1 MTSTQLQPG
10 TVIHGTHNDY
20 RIERV
25 LGQGS
30 FGITYVANVRLKG
43 RLGAIEST
51 ATVAI
56 KEFFLRDVSS
66 RNGLRVFSV
75 SDSTLC
81 SDYRRDFLREAQNL
95 SRLDNDHIVKVLE
108 TIEENDTV
116 YYVMEYLSGGNLDQ
130 HILSHG
136 KLSCREALDIAIQ
149 IGEALKCMHAQ
160 HMLHL
165 DLKPLN
171 VMRGEDGHIVLIDFG
186 LSKCFGADGQPESS
200 TRIGQGTTGYAPIE
214 QHSFNK
220 ADGFMP
226 TLDIYAL
233 GATLFKMLTGS
244 VPPEASVVLNEGLP
258 VDELSSAG
266 VPPAIIALV
275 ERAMQPLRRMRHQTV
290 GEFVDEA
297 QRLLASAPLS
307 VGGPAASK
315 PFADPVSSCRPYG
328 EQLFSGQPFGGSPS
342 ADVSTPVGEAT
353 RRSDGWSDIPKS
365 FFAVRE
371 TIFPNDETTDRE
383 GAVKEDRPAKIE
395 VRWER
400 NLDEAT
406 KQKLRSFLS
415 GMKRRRVWNN
425 HPYDD
430 DGDKVEVFTL
440 GDNSLAKAM
449 SIINNRAT
457 DGYFPRLNL
466 QTALRAVLLLEQM
479 TGLSFR
485 LASENEVVFDRYDPE
500 RKDHYLCFDG
510 FKDGFY
516 LIHKDD
522 LYAPRMEGME
532 YITKI
537 NAYTHLFFDSY
548 GMQIV
553 CDGASPMCD
562 GASFNLRAT
571 QMMHEEMQPIGNSFY
586 RVRSG
591 NQWNISSYFS
601 PVMPL
606 LPQWHDNISDF
617 SVHTLPGPAFGLSY
631 VGVKATD
638 LSGYTYYY
646 KWIGSNFEL
655 IAKYD
660 KKERE
665 EREQF
670 T

>member
-51 ATVAI
+51 AMVAI

-95 SRLDNDHIVKVLE
+95 SRLDNQHIVKVLE

-233 GATLFKMLTGS
+233 GATLFKMLTGC

-307 VGGPAASK
+307 VGGPAA
-315 PFADPVSSCRPYG
+315 
-328 EQLFSGQPFGGSPS
+328 PS
-342 ADVSTPVGEAT
+342 ADVPTPVGEAT

-400 NLDEAT
+400 NLDEDT
-406 KQKLRSFLS
+406 KQKLRTLLS
-415 GMKRRRVWNN
+415 GMRRVRVWNN
-425 HPYDD
+425 NPYDED
-430 DGDKVEVFTL
+430 NGDKVEVFTL
-440 GDNSLAKAM
+440 GDDSLAKVM
-449 SIINNRAT
+449 DIINNRAT

-466 QTALRAVLLLEQM
+466 QTALRAVLLLEEM
-479 TGLSFR
+479 TGHSFR
-485 LASENEVVFDRYDPE
+485 LASESEIVFERYNPECKDR
-500 RKDHYLCFDG
+500 YLCFDG

-516 LIHKDD
+516 LINKDN
-522 LYAPRMEGME
+522 LSAPMMQNHE
-532 YITKI
+532 YITKLD
-537 NAYTHLFFDSY
+537 ARTDLFSDSY

-553 CDGASPMCD
+553 CDGASPMCN

-571 QMMHEEMQPIGNSFY
+571 QMVHEEMQPIGNSFY

-606 LPQWHDNISDF
+606 LPQWHDNISNF
-617 SVHTLPGPAFGLSY
+617 SVRTVPGPAFGLPY
-631 VGVKATD
+631 VGVVATD

-646 KWIGSNFEL
+646 KWTGSNFEL

-665 EREQF
+665 EREQL

>member
-51 ATVAI
+51 AMVAI

-214 QHSFNK
+214 QHSFKK

-233 GATLFKMLTGS
+233 GATLFKMLTGC

-266 VPPAIIALV
+266 VPPAVIALV

-290 GEFVDEA
+290 DEFVDEA
-297 QRLLASAPLS
+297 QRLLASAPSS
-307 VGGPAASK
+307 VDGPAA
-315 PFADPVSSCRPYG
+315 
-328 EQLFSGQPFGGSPS
+328 LS
-342 ADVSTPVGEAT
+342 ADVPTPVGEAT

-400 NLDEAT
+400 NLGEDT

-449 SIINNRAT
+449 DIINNRAT

-485 LASENEVVFDRYDPE
+485 LASENEVVIDHYYSE
-500 RKDHYLCFDG
+500 RKDLYLCFDG

-516 LIHKDD
+516 LIHEDD
-522 LYAPRMEGME
+522 VFGPRMEGME

-537 NAYTHLFFDSY
+537 YARTHLFSDDY

-553 CDGASPMCD
+553 CDGASPMVN
-562 GASFNLRAT
+562 GAMFNLRAT
-571 QMMHEEMQPIGNSFY
+571 QMTYEEMQPIGNSFY

-606 LPQWHDNISDF
+606 LPQWHDNISDLY
-617 SVHTLPGPAFGLSY
+617 VHTVPGPAFGLPY

-646 KWIGSNFEL
+646 KWTGSNFEL

-665 EREQF
+665 EREQY

>member
-214 QHSFNK
+214 QHSFKK

-266 VPPAIIALV
+266 VPPAVIALV

-290 GEFVDEA
+290 DEFVDEA
-297 QRLLASAPLS
+297 QRLMASAPSS
-307 VGGPAASK
+307 VGGPAA
-315 PFADPVSSCRPYG
+315 
-328 EQLFSGQPFGGSPS
+328 PS
-342 ADVSTPVGEAT
+342 ADAPTPVGEAT

-365 FFAVRE
+365 VFAVRE
-371 TIFPNDETTDRE
+371 TIIPNDETTDRE
-383 GAVKEDRPAKIE
+383 GAVKENRPAKIE

-400 NLDEAT
+400 NLDENT

-415 GMKRRRVWNN
+415 GMRRRRVWNN

-430 DGDKVEVFTL
+430 DGDKVKVFTL

-485 LASENEVVFDRYDPE
+485 LASENEVVIDHYYSE
-500 RKDHYLCFDG
+500 RKDLYLCFDG

-516 LIHKDD
+516 LIHEDD
-522 LYAPRMEGME
+522 VFGPRMEGME

-537 NAYTHLFFDSY
+537 YARTHLFSDDY

-553 CDGASPMCD
+553 CDGASPMVN
-562 GASFNLRAT
+562 GAMFNLRAT
-571 QMMHEEMQPIGNSFY
+571 QMTYEEMQPIGNSFY

>member
-51 ATVAI
+51 AMVAI

-214 QHSFNK
+214 QHSFKK

-233 GATLFKMLTGS
+233 GATLFKMLTGC

-266 VPPAIIALV
+266 VPPAVIALV

-297 QRLLASAPLS
+297 QHLLASAPLS
-307 VGGPAASK
+307 VGGPA
-315 PFADPVSSCRPYG
+315 
-328 EQLFSGQPFGGSPS
+328 SPS
-342 ADVSTPVGEAT
+342 ADVPTPVGEAI
-353 RRSDGWSDIPKS
+353 RRSDGWSDSPKS
-365 FFAVRE
+365 AFAVRE
-371 TIFPNDETTDRE
+371 TIFPIDEATYRE
-383 GAVKEDRPAKIE
+383 GAYRGTPEMIE
-395 VRWER
+395 VFWKRMLGE
-400 NLDEAT
+400 DT
-406 KQKLRSFLS
+406 KQKLRSLLS
-415 GMKRRRVWNN
+415 GMRRVRVWNN
-425 HPYDD
+425 NPYDED
-430 DGDKVEVFTL
+430 NGDKVEVFTL
-440 GDNSLAKAM
+440 GDDSLAKVM
-449 SIINNRAT
+449 DIINNRAT
-457 DGYFPRLNL
+457 DGYFSCLNL
-466 QTALRAVLLLEQM
+466 QTALCAVLLLEEM
-479 TGLSFR
+479 TGHSFR
-485 LASENEVVFDRYDPE
+485 LASESEIVFERYNPE
-500 RKDHYLCFDG
+500 RKDRYLCFDG

-516 LIHKDD
+516 LINKDN
-522 LYAPRMEGME
+522 LSAPMMQNHE
-532 YITKI
+532 YITKLD
-537 NAYTHLFFDSY
+537 ARTDLFSDSY

-553 CDGASPMCD
+553 CDGASPMCN

-571 QMMHEEMQPIGNSFY
+571 QMVHEEMQPIGNSFY

-606 LPQWHDNISDF
+606 LPQWHDNISNF
-617 SVHTLPGPAFGLSY
+617 SVRTVPGPAFGLPY
-631 VGVKATD
+631 VGVVATD

-646 KWIGSNFEL
+646 KWTGSNFEL

-665 EREQF
+665 EREQL

>member
-43 RLGAIEST
+43 RLGAIES
-51 ATVAI
+51 AAMVAI
-56 KEFFLRDVSS
+56 KEFFLRDVSC

-214 QHSFNK
+214 QHSFKK

-233 GATLFKMLTGS
+233 GATLFKMLTGC

-266 VPPAIIALV
+266 VPPAVIALV

-290 GEFVDEA
+290 SEFIDEA
-297 QRLLASAPLS
+297 QRLMASAPSS
-307 VGGPAASK
+307 VGGPAA
-315 PFADPVSSCRPYG
+315 
-328 EQLFSGQPFGGSPS
+328 PS
-342 ADVSTPVGEAT
+342 ADVPTPVGEAT

-365 FFAVRE
+365 VFAVRE
-371 TIFPNDETTDRE
+371 TIIPNDETTDRE

-400 NLDEAT
+400 NLGEDT

-415 GMKRRRVWNN
+415 GMRRRRVWKN

-440 GDNSLAKAM
+440 GDNSLAQAM
-449 SIINNRAT
+449 NIINNRAT
-457 DGYFPRLNL
+457 DGYFPRLGL
-466 QTALRAVLLLEQM
+466 HTALRAVLLLEQM

>member
-30 FGITYVANVRLKG
+30 FGITYVANVRLNG
-43 RLGAIEST
+43 RLGAIES
-51 ATVAI
+51 AAMVAI

-214 QHSFNK
+214 QHSFKK

-290 GEFVDEA
+290 DEFIDET
-297 QRLLASAPLS
+297 QRLLASAPSS
-307 VGGPAASK
+307 VGGPAA
-315 PFADPVSSCRPYG
+315 
-328 EQLFSGQPFGGSPS
+328 PS
-342 ADVSTPVGEAT
+342 ADVPTPVGEAT
-353 RRSDGWSDIPKS
+353 RRSDGWSDSPKS
-365 FFAVRE
+365 VFAVRE
-371 TIFPNDETTDRE
+371 TIIPNDETTDRE

-400 NLDEAT
+400 NLGEDT

-415 GMKRRRVWNN
+415 GMRRRRVWNN

-440 GDNSLAKAM
+440 GDNSLAQAM
-449 SIINNRAT
+449 NIINNRAT
-457 DGYFPRLNL
+457 DGYFPRLGL
-466 QTALRAVLLLEQM
+466 HTALRAVLLLEQM

>member
-1 MTSTQLQPG
+1 MTSTQLHPG

-51 ATVAI
+51 AMVAI

-214 QHSFNK
+214 QHSFKK

-297 QRLLASAPLS
+297 QRLLASAPSS
-307 VGGPAASK
+307 VGRPA
-315 PFADPVSSCRPYG
+315 
-328 EQLFSGQPFGGSPS
+328 SPS
-342 ADVSTPVGEAT
+342 ADVPTPVGEAT

-365 FFAVRE
+365 VFAVRE
-371 TIFPNDETTDRE
+371 TIIPNDETTDRE
-383 GAVKEDRPAKIE
+383 GAVKENRPAKIE

-400 NLDEAT
+400 NLGEDT

-415 GMKRRRVWNN
+415 GMRRRRVWNN

-440 GDNSLAKAM
+440 GDNSLAKVM
-449 SIINNRAT
+449 DIINNRAT

-466 QTALRAVLLLEQM
+466 QTALRAVLLLEEM
-479 TGLSFR
+479 TGHSFR
-485 LASENEVVFDRYDPE
+485 LASESEIVFERYNPECKDR
-500 RKDHYLCFDG
+500 YLCFDG

-516 LIHKDD
+516 LINKDN
-522 LYAPRMEGME
+522 LSAPMMQNHE
-532 YITKI
+532 YITKLD
-537 NAYTHLFFDSY
+537 ARTDLFSDSY

-553 CDGASPMCD
+553 CDGASPMCN

-571 QMMHEEMQPIGNSFY
+571 QMVHEEMQPIGNSFY

-606 LPQWHDNISDF
+606 LPQWHDNISNF
-617 SVHTLPGPAFGLSY
+617 SVRTVPGPAFGLPY
-631 VGVKATD
+631 VGVVATD

-646 KWIGSNFEL
+646 KWTGSNFEL

-665 EREQF
+665 EREQL

>member
-43 RLGAIEST
+43 RLGAIES
-51 ATVAI
+51 AAMVAI

-95 SRLDNDHIVKVLE
+95 SRLDNKHIVKVLE

-136 KLSCREALDIAIQ
+136 KLSCREALDIALQ
-149 IGEALKCMHAQ
+149 IGEALRCMHAQ

-214 QHSFNK
+214 QHSFKK

-233 GATLFKMLTGS
+233 GATLFKMLTGC

-266 VPPAIIALV
+266 VPPAVIALV

-290 GEFVDEA
+290 DEFVDEA
-297 QRLLASAPLS
+297 QRLLASAPSS

-315 PFADPVSSCRPYG
+315 PFADQVS
-328 EQLFSGQPFGGSPS
+328 SGQPFGGFPS
-342 ADVSTPVGEAT
+342 AYAPTPVGEAT

-365 FFAVRE
+365 VFAVRE
-371 TIFPNDETTDRE
+371 TIIPNDETTDRE

-395 VRWER
+395 VRWKQ
-400 NLDEAT
+400 NLDENT

-415 GMKRRRVWNN
+415 GMRRERVWNN

-449 SIINNRAT
+449 NIINNRAT

-485 LASENEVVFDRYDPE
+485 LASENELVIDRYDPD
-500 RKDHYLCFDG
+500 RKDLYLCFDG

-516 LIHKDD
+516 LIHEEQVTGV
-522 LYAPRMEGME
+522 RIEGLE
-532 YITKI
+532 YMTKL
-537 NAYTHLFFDSY
+537 NAYTNLFSDSY

-562 GASFNLRAT
+562 GASFNLRVT
-571 QMMHEEMQPIGNSFY
+571 QMVHEEMQPIGNSFY

-601 PVMPL
+601 PVIPL

-617 SVHTLPGPAFGLSY
+617 SVHTLPGPAFGLPY
-631 VGVKATD
+631 VGVVATD

-646 KWIGSNFEL
+646 KWTGSRFEL

>member
-51 ATVAI
+51 AMVAI

-214 QHSFNK
+214 QHSFKK

-233 GATLFKMLTGS
+233 GATLFKMLTGC

-266 VPPAIIALV
+266 VPPAVIALV

-297 QRLLASAPLS
+297 QRLLASAPSS
-307 VGGPAASK
+307 VGGPAA
-315 PFADPVSSCRPYG
+315 
-328 EQLFSGQPFGGSPS
+328 PS
-342 ADVSTPVGEAT
+342 ADVPTPVGEAT

-365 FFAVRE
+365 VFAVRE

-383 GAVKEDRPAKIE
+383 GAVKENRPAKIE

-400 NLDEAT
+400 NLGEDT

-440 GDNSLAKAM
+440 GDNSLAEAM
-449 SIINNRAT
+449 DIINNRAT
-457 DGYFPRLNL
+457 DGYFPRLGL
-466 QTALRAVLLLEQM
+466 HTALRAVLLLEQM

-485 LASENEVVFDRYDPE
+485 LASESELVFDRYDPD
-500 RKDHYLCFDG
+500 RKDLYLCFDG

-516 LIHKDD
+516 LIHEEQVTGV
-522 LYAPRMEGME
+522 RFEGME

>member
-43 RLGAIEST
+43 RLGAIES
-51 ATVAI
+51 AAMVAI

-214 QHSFNK
+214 QHSFKK

-266 VPPAIIALV
+266 VPPAVIALV

-297 QRLLASAPLS
+297 QRLLASAPSS
-307 VGGPAASK
+307 VGRLA
-315 PFADPVSSCRPYG
+315 
-328 EQLFSGQPFGGSPS
+328 SPS
-342 ADVSTPVGEAT
+342 ADVPTPVGEAT

-371 TIFPNDETTDRE
+371 TIIPNDETTDRE
-383 GAVKEDRPAKIE
+383 GAVKENRPAKIE

-400 NLDEAT
+400 NLDENT

-415 GMKRRRVWNN
+415 GMRRRRVWNN

-449 SIINNRAT
+449 DIINNRAT

-485 LASENEVVFDRYDPE
+485 LASENEVVIDHYYSE
-500 RKDHYLCFDG
+500 RKDLYLCFDG

-516 LIHKDD
+516 LINKDN
-522 LYAPRMEGME
+522 LSAPMMQNHE
-532 YITKI
+532 YITKLD
-537 NAYTHLFFDSY
+537 ARTDLFSDSY

-553 CDGASPMCD
+553 CDGASPMCN

-571 QMMHEEMQPIGNSFY
+571 QMVHEEMQPIGNSFY

-606 LPQWHDNISDF
+606 LPQWHDNISNF
-617 SVHTLPGPAFGLSY
+617 SVRTVPGPAFGLPY
-631 VGVKATD
+631 VGVVATD

-646 KWIGSNFEL
+646 KWTGSNFEL

-665 EREQF
+665 EREQL

>member
-233 GATLFKMLTGS
+233 GATLFKMLTGC

-266 VPPAIIALV
+266 VPPAVIALV

-290 GEFVDEA
+290 SEFIDET
-297 QRLLASAPLS
+297 QRLLASAPSS
-307 VGGPAASK
+307 VGGPAA
-315 PFADPVSSCRPYG
+315 
-328 EQLFSGQPFGGSPS
+328 PS
-342 ADVSTPVGEAT
+342 ADVPTPVGEAT
-353 RRSDGWSDIPKS
+353 RRSDGWSDSPKS
-365 FFAVRE
+365 VFAVRE
-371 TIFPNDETTDRE
+371 TIIPNDETTDRE

-400 NLDEAT
+400 NLGEDT

-440 GDNSLAKAM
+440 GDNSLAQAM
-449 SIINNRAT
+449 NIINNRAT
-457 DGYFPRLNL
+457 DGYFPRLGL
-466 QTALRAVLLLEQM
+466 HTALRAVLLLEQM

-537 NAYTHLFFDSY
+537 YARTHLFSDDY

-553 CDGASPMCD
+553 CDGASPMVN
-562 GASFNLRAT
+562 GAMFNLRAT
-571 QMMHEEMQPIGNSFY
+571 QMTYEEMQPIGNSFY
-586 RVRSG
+586 KVRNG

-617 SVHTLPGPAFGLSY
+617 SVHTLPGPAFGFSY
-631 VGVKATD
+631 VGVVATD

-665 EREQF
+665 EREQY

>member
-43 RLGAIEST
+43 RLGAIES
-51 ATVAI
+51 AAMVAI

-214 QHSFNK
+214 QHSFKK

-233 GATLFKMLTGS
+233 GATLFKMLTGC

-266 VPPAIIALV
+266 VPPAVIALV

-297 QRLLASAPLS
+297 QRLLASAPSS
-307 VGGPAASK
+307 VGRPA
-315 PFADPVSSCRPYG
+315 
-328 EQLFSGQPFGGSPS
+328 SPS
-342 ADVSTPVGEAT
+342 ADVPTPVGEAT

-365 FFAVRE
+365 VFAVRE
-371 TIFPNDETTDRE
+371 TIIPNDETTDRE

-400 NLDEAT
+400 NLDENT
-406 KQKLRSFLS
+406 KQKLRTFLS
-415 GMKRRRVWNN
+415 GMRRRRVWKN

-449 SIINNRAT
+449 NIINNRAT
-457 DGYFPRLNL
+457 DGYFPLLNL

-485 LASENEVVFDRYDPE
+485 LASENELVIDRYDSD
-500 RKDHYLCFDG
+500 RKDLYLCFDG

-516 LIHKDD
+516 LIHEEQVTGV
-522 LYAPRMEGME
+522 RIEGLE
-532 YITKI
+532 YMTKL
-537 NAYTHLFFDSY
+537 NAYTKLFSDSY

-562 GASFNLRAT
+562 VTSFNLRAT
-571 QMMHEEMQPIGNSFY
+571 QLVHEEMQPIGNSFY

-606 LPQWHDNISDF
+606 LPQWHDNISNF
-617 SVHTLPGPAFGLSY
+617 SVHTLPGPAFGFSY
-631 VGVKATD
+631 VGVVATD

-646 KWIGSNFEL
+646 KWTGSNFEL
-655 IAKYD
+655 KAKYD

>member
-43 RLGAIEST
+43 RLGAIES
-51 ATVAI
+51 AAMVAI

-214 QHSFNK
+214 QHSFKK

-233 GATLFKMLTGS
+233 GATLFKMLTGC

-266 VPPAIIALV
+266 VPPAVIALV

-290 GEFVDEA
+290 SEFVDEA
-297 QRLLASAPLS
+297 QRLLASAPSS
-307 VGGPAASK
+307 VGRPA
-315 PFADPVSSCRPYG
+315 
-328 EQLFSGQPFGGSPS
+328 SPS
-342 ADVSTPVGEAT
+342 ADVPTPVGEAT

-365 FFAVRE
+365 VFAVRE
-371 TIFPNDETTDRE
+371 TIIPNDETTDRE

-400 NLDEAT
+400 NLDENT

-415 GMKRRRVWNN
+415 GMRRRRVWNN

-449 SIINNRAT
+449 NIINNRAT
-457 DGYFPRLNL
+457 DGYFPLLNL

-485 LASENEVVFDRYDPE
+485 LASENELVIDRYDSD
-500 RKDHYLCFDG
+500 RKDLYLCFDG

-516 LIHKDD
+516 LIHEEQVTGV
-522 LYAPRMEGME
+522 RIEGLE
-532 YITKI
+532 YMTKL
-537 NAYTHLFFDSY
+537 NAYTKLFSDSY

-562 GASFNLRAT
+562 VTSFNLRAT
-571 QMMHEEMQPIGNSFY
+571 QLVHEEMQPIGNSFY

-606 LPQWHDNISDF
+606 LPQWHDNISDL
-617 SVHTLPGPAFGLSY
+617 SVHTLPGPAFGFSY
-631 VGVKATD
+631 VGVVATD

>member
-1 MTSTQLQPG
+1 MTSTQLHPG

-51 ATVAI
+51 AMVAI

-214 QHSFNK
+214 QHSFKK

-266 VPPAIIALV
+266 VPPAVIALV

-297 QRLLASAPLS
+297 QRLLASAPSS
-307 VGGPAASK
+307 VGRPA
-315 PFADPVSSCRPYG
+315 
-328 EQLFSGQPFGGSPS
+328 SPS
-342 ADVSTPVGEAT
+342 ADVPTPVGEAI

-365 FFAVRE
+365 VFAVRE

-400 NLDEAT
+400 NLGEDT

-440 GDNSLAKAM
+440 GDNSLAEAM
-449 SIINNRAT
+449 DIINNRAT
-457 DGYFPRLNL
+457 DGYFPRLGL
-466 QTALRAVLLLEQM
+466 HTALRAVLLLEQM

-485 LASENEVVFDRYDPE
+485 LASESELVFDRYDPD
-500 RKDHYLCFDG
+500 RKDLYLCFDG

-516 LIHKDD
+516 LIHEEQVTGV
-522 LYAPRMEGME
+522 RFEGME

-617 SVHTLPGPAFGLSY
+617 SVHTVPGPAFGLPY

-646 KWIGSNFEL
+646 KWTGSKFEL

>member
-43 RLGAIEST
+43 RLGAIES
-51 ATVAI
+51 AAMVAI

-81 SDYRRDFLREAQNL
+81 SDYRRGFLREAQNL

-214 QHSFNK
+214 QHSFKK

-233 GATLFKMLTGS
+233 GATLFKMLTGC

-266 VPPAIIALV
+266 VPPAVIALV

-297 QRLLASAPLS
+297 QRLLASAPSS
-307 VGGPAASK
+307 VGRPA
-315 PFADPVSSCRPYG
+315 
-328 EQLFSGQPFGGSPS
+328 SPS
-342 ADVSTPVGEAT
+342 ADVPTPVGEAT

-365 FFAVRE
+365 VFAVRE
-371 TIFPNDETTDRE
+371 TIIPNDETTDRE

-400 NLDEAT
+400 NLDENT

-415 GMKRRRVWNN
+415 GMRRRRVWNN

-430 DGDKVEVFTL
+430 DGDKVQVFTL

-449 SIINNRAT
+449 DIINNRAT

-485 LASENEVVFDRYDPE
+485 LASENEVVIDHYYSE
-500 RKDHYLCFDG
+500 RKDLYLCFDG

-516 LIHKDD
+516 LIHEDD
-522 LYAPRMEGME
+522 VFGPRMEGME

-537 NAYTHLFFDSY
+537 YARTHLFSDDY

-571 QMMHEEMQPIGNSFY
+571 QLVHEEMQPIGNSFY

-606 LPQWHDNISDF
+606 LPQWHDNISNF
-617 SVHTLPGPAFGLSY
+617 SVHTLPGPAFGFSY
-631 VGVKATD
+631 VGVVATD

-646 KWIGSNFEL
+646 KWTGSNFEL

>member
-51 ATVAI
+51 AMVAI

-214 QHSFNK
+214 QHSFKK

-233 GATLFKMLTGS
+233 GATLFKMLTGC

-266 VPPAIIALV
+266 VPPAVIALV

-297 QRLLASAPLS
+297 QRLLASAPSS
-307 VGGPAASK
+307 VGRPA
-315 PFADPVSSCRPYG
+315 
-328 EQLFSGQPFGGSPS
+328 SPS
-342 ADVSTPVGEAT
+342 ADVPTPVGEAI

-365 FFAVRE
+365 VFAVRE

-400 NLDEAT
+400 NLGEDT

-457 DGYFPRLNL
+457 DGYFPRLGL
-466 QTALRAVLLLEQM
+466 HTALRAVLLLEQM

-485 LASENEVVFDRYDPE
+485 LASESELVFDRYDPD
-500 RKDHYLCFDG
+500 RKDLYLCFDG

-516 LIHKDD
+516 LIHEEQVTGV
-522 LYAPRMEGME
+522 RFEGME

>member
-1 MTSTQLQPG
+1 MTSAQLQPG

-43 RLGAIEST
+43 RLGAIES
-51 ATVAI
+51 AAMVAI

-136 KLSCREALDIAIQ
+136 KLSCREALDIALQ

-214 QHSFNK
+214 QHSFKK

-266 VPPAIIALV
+266 VPPAVIALV

-290 GEFVDEA
+290 DEFVDEA
-297 QRLLASAPLS
+297 QRLLASAPSS

-315 PFADPVSSCRPYG
+315 PFADQVS
-328 EQLFSGQPFGGSPS
+328 SGQPFGGFPS
-342 ADVSTPVGEAT
+342 ADAPTPVGEAT

-371 TIFPNDETTDRE
+371 TIFPNDETTDRD
-383 GAVKEDRPAKIE
+383 GAVKEVRPAKIE

-415 GMKRRRVWNN
+415 GMRRRRVWNN

-449 SIINNRAT
+449 DIINNRAT

-537 NAYTHLFFDSY
+537 YARTHLFSDDY

-571 QMMHEEMQPIGNSFY
+571 QLVHEEMQPIGNSFY

-617 SVHTLPGPAFGLSY
+617 SVHTLPGPAFGFSY
-631 VGVKATD
+631 VGVVATD

-646 KWIGSNFEL
+646 KWTGSNFEL

>member
-51 ATVAI
+51 AMVAI

-214 QHSFNK
+214 QHSFKK

-233 GATLFKMLTGS
+233 GATLFKMLTGC

-290 GEFVDEA
+290 GEFIDEA
-297 QRLLASAPLS
+297 QRLMASAPSS
-307 VGGPAASK
+307 VGGPAA
-315 PFADPVSSCRPYG
+315 
-328 EQLFSGQPFGGSPS
+328 LS
-342 ADVSTPVGEAT
+342 ADVPTPVGEAT

-400 NLDEAT
+400 NLGEDT
-406 KQKLRSFLS
+406 KQKLRTFLS
-415 GMKRRRVWNN
+415 GMRRKRVWNN

-449 SIINNRAT
+449 DIINNRAT

-485 LASENEVVFDRYDPE
+485 LAAENEVVFDRYDPE

-516 LIHKDD
+516 LIHEDD
-522 LYAPRMEGME
+522 VFGPRMEGME

-537 NAYTHLFFDSY
+537 YARTHLFSDDY

-571 QMMHEEMQPIGNSFY
+571 QMVHEEMQPIGNSFY

-606 LPQWHDNISDF
+606 LPQWHDNISDL
-617 SVHTLPGPAFGLSY
+617 SVHTVPGPAFGLSY
-631 VGVKATD
+631 VGVVATD

-646 KWIGSNFEL
+646 KWTGSRFEL

>member
-214 QHSFNK
+214 QHSFKK

-233 GATLFKMLTGS
+233 GATLFKMLTGC

-266 VPPAIIALV
+266 VPPAVIALV

-297 QRLLASAPLS
+297 QRLLASAPSS
-307 VGGPAASK
+307 VGRPAA
-315 PFADPVSSCRPYG
+315 
-328 EQLFSGQPFGGSPS
+328 PS
-342 ADVSTPVGEAT
+342 ADVPTPVGEAT

-365 FFAVRE
+365 VFAVRE
-371 TIFPNDETTDRE
+371 TIIPNDETTDRE
-383 GAVKEDRPAKIE
+383 GAYRGTPEMIE
-395 VRWER
+395 VFWKRMLGE
-400 NLDEAT
+400 DT
-406 KQKLRSFLS
+406 KQKLRSLLS
-415 GMKRRRVWNN
+415 GMRRVRVWNN
-425 HPYDD
+425 NPYDED
-430 DGDKVEVFTL
+430 NGDKVEVFTL
-440 GDNSLAKAM
+440 GDDSLAKVM
-449 SIINNRAT
+449 DIINNRAT

-466 QTALRAVLLLEQM
+466 QTALRAVLLLEEM
-479 TGLSFR
+479 TGHSFR
-485 LASENEVVFDRYDPE
+485 LASESEIVFERYNPE
-500 RKDHYLCFDG
+500 RKDRYLCFDG

-516 LIHKDD
+516 LINKDN
-522 LYAPRMEGME
+522 LSAPMMQNHE
-532 YITKI
+532 YITKLD
-537 NAYTHLFFDSY
+537 ARTDLFSDSY

-553 CDGASPMCD
+553 CDGASPMCN

-571 QMMHEEMQPIGNSFY
+571 QMVHEEMQPIGNSFY

-606 LPQWHDNISDF
+606 LPQWHDNISNF
-617 SVHTLPGPAFGLSY
+617 SVRTVPGPAFGLPY
-631 VGVKATD
+631 VGVVATD

-646 KWIGSNFEL
+646 KWTGSNFEL

-665 EREQF
+665 EREQL

>member
-10 TVIHGTHNDY
+10 TVIHGTHSDY

-30 FGITYVANVRLKG
+30 FGITYVANVRLNG
-43 RLGAIEST
+43 RLGAIES
-51 ATVAI
+51 AAKVAI

-95 SRLDNDHIVKVLE
+95 SRLNNKHIVKVLE

-136 KLSCREALDIAIQ
+136 KLSCHEALDIAIQ

-214 QHSFNK
+214 QHSFKK

-226 TLDIYAL
+226 TFDIYAL

-266 VPPAIIALV
+266 VPPAVIALV

-290 GEFVDEA
+290 EEFVDEA
-297 QRLLASAPLS
+297 QRLLASAPSS
-307 VGGPAASK
+307 VDGSAA
-315 PFADPVSSCRPYG
+315 
-328 EQLFSGQPFGGSPS
+328 PS
-342 ADVSTPVGEAT
+342 ADAPTPVGEAP
-353 RRSDGWSDIPKS
+353 RRSNGWSNIPKGVS
-365 FFAVRE
+365 VVRE
-371 TIFPNDETTDRE
+371 GFIPNDETTDRE

-395 VRWER
+395 VRWKQ
-400 NLDEAT
+400 NLDENT
-406 KQKLRSFLS
+406 KQKLCTFLS
-415 GMKRRRVWNN
+415 GMRRRRVWNN

-449 SIINNRAT
+449 NIINNRAT

-485 LASENEVVFDRYDPE
+485 LASENELVIDRYDPE

-516 LIHKDD
+516 LIHEEQVTGV
-522 LYAPRMEGME
+522 RIEGLE
-532 YITKI
+532 YMTKLD
-537 NAYTHLFFDSY
+537 AYTDLFSDSY

-553 CDGASPMCD
+553 CDGASPMCK

-571 QMMHEEMQPIGNSFY
+571 QMTHEEMQPIGNSFY

-591 NQWNISSYFS
+591 KQWNISSYFS
-601 PVMPL
+601 PVIPL
-606 LPQWHDNISDF
+606 LPQWHDNISNF
-617 SVHTLPGPAFGLSY
+617 SVHTVPGPAFGLPY
-631 VGVKATD
+631 VGVVATD

-646 KWIGSNFEL
+646 KWTGSRFEL

>member
-51 ATVAI
+51 AMVAI

-214 QHSFNK
+214 QHSFKK

-233 GATLFKMLTGS
+233 GATLFKMLTGC

-266 VPPAIIALV
+266 VPPAVIALV
-275 ERAMQPLRRMRHQTV
+275 ERAMQPLRRMRHQSV
-290 GEFVDEA
+290 DEFVDEA
-297 QRLLASAPLS
+297 QHLLASAPSS
-307 VGGPAASK
+307 VGGPA
-315 PFADPVSSCRPYG
+315 
-328 EQLFSGQPFGGSPS
+328 SPS
-342 ADVSTPVGEAT
+342 ADVPTPVGEAT

-365 FFAVRE
+365 VFAVRE

-400 NLDEAT
+400 NLGEDT

-440 GDNSLAKAM
+440 GDNSLAEAM
-449 SIINNRAT
+449 DIINNRAT
-457 DGYFPRLNL
+457 DGYFPRLGL
-466 QTALRAVLLLEQM
+466 HTALRAVLLLEQM

-485 LASENEVVFDRYDPE
+485 LASESELVFDRYDPD
-500 RKDHYLCFDG
+500 RKDLYLCFDG

-516 LIHKDD
+516 LIHEEQVTGV
-522 LYAPRMEGME
+522 RFEGME

>member
-43 RLGAIEST
+43 RLGAIES
-51 ATVAI
+51 AAMVAI

-214 QHSFNK
+214 QHSFKK

-266 VPPAIIALV
+266 VPPAIMALV

-297 QRLLASAPLS
+297 QRLLASAPSS
-307 VGGPAASK
+307 VGRPA
-315 PFADPVSSCRPYG
+315 
-328 EQLFSGQPFGGSPS
+328 SPS
-342 ADVSTPVGEAT
+342 ADVPTPVGEAI

-365 FFAVRE
+365 VFAVRE
-371 TIFPNDETTDRE
+371 TIIPNDETTDRE
-383 GAVKEDRPAKIE
+383 GAVKENRPAKIE

-400 NLDEAT
+400 NLDENT

-415 GMKRRRVWNN
+415 GMRRRRVWNN

-440 GDNSLAKAM
+440 GDNSLAQAM
-449 SIINNRAT
+449 NIINNRAT
-457 DGYFPRLNL
+457 DGYFPRLGL
-466 QTALRAVLLLEQM
+466 HTALRAVLLLEQM

-516 LIHKDD
+516 LIHKYD

>member
-51 ATVAI
+51 AMVAI

-81 SDYRRDFLREAQNL
+81 SDYRRDFMREAQNL

-214 QHSFNK
+214 QHSFKK

-233 GATLFKMLTGS
+233 GATLFKMLTGC

-307 VGGPAASK
+307 VGGPAA
-315 PFADPVSSCRPYG
+315 
-328 EQLFSGQPFGGSPS
+328 PS
-342 ADVSTPVGEAT
+342 ADVPTPVGEAT

-400 NLDEAT
+400 NLGEDT

-449 SIINNRAT
+449 DIINNRAT

-485 LASENEVVFDRYDPE
+485 LASENEVVFDHYYSE
-500 RKDHYLCFDG
+500 RKDLYLCFDG

-516 LIHKDD
+516 LIHEEQVTGV
-522 LYAPRMEGME
+522 RFEGME
-532 YITKI
+532 YMTKI
-537 NAYTHLFFDSY
+537 NARTNLFSDDY

-571 QMMHEEMQPIGNSFY
+571 QMVHEEMQPIGNSFY

-617 SVHTLPGPAFGLSY
+617 SVHTLPGPAFGFSY
-631 VGVKATD
+631 VGVVATD

-646 KWIGSNFEL
+646 KWTGSNFEL

-665 EREQF
+665 EREQY

>member
-43 RLGAIEST
+43 RLGAIES
-51 ATVAI
+51 AAMVAI

-214 QHSFNK
+214 QHSFKK

-266 VPPAIIALV
+266 VPPAVIALV

-297 QRLLASAPLS
+297 QRLLASAPSS
-307 VGGPAASK
+307 VGGTA
-315 PFADPVSSCRPYG
+315 
-328 EQLFSGQPFGGSPS
+328 SPS
-342 ADVSTPVGEAT
+342 ADAPTPVGEAT
-353 RRSDGWSDIPKS
+353 RRSDGWSDIPKGV
-365 FFAVRE
+365 FAVRE

-400 NLDEAT
+400 NLDEDT
-406 KQKLRSFLS
+406 MQKLRSFLS
-415 GMKRRRVWNN
+415 GMRRRRVWNN

-466 QTALRAVLLLEQM
+466 RTALRAVLLLEQM

-485 LASENEVVFDRYDPE
+485 LASENEVVIDRYDPE

-537 NAYTHLFFDSY
+537 YARTHLFSDDY

-571 QMMHEEMQPIGNSFY
+571 QMVHEEMQPIGNSFY

-606 LPQWHDNISDF
+606 LPQWHDNISDL
-617 SVHTLPGPAFGLSY
+617 SVHTVPGPAFGFSY
-631 VGVKATD
+631 VGVVATD

>member
-43 RLGAIEST
+43 RLGAIES
-51 ATVAI
+51 AAMVAI

-214 QHSFNK
+214 QHSFKK

-233 GATLFKMLTGS
+233 GATLFKMLTGC

-266 VPPAIIALV
+266 VPPAVIALV

-297 QRLLASAPLS
+297 QRLLASAPSS
-307 VGGPAASK
+307 VGRPA
-315 PFADPVSSCRPYG
+315 
-328 EQLFSGQPFGGSPS
+328 SPS
-342 ADVSTPVGEAT
+342 ADVPTPVGEAT

-365 FFAVRE
+365 VFAVRE
-371 TIFPNDETTDRE
+371 TIIPNDETTDRE

-400 NLDEAT
+400 NLGENT

-485 LASENEVVFDRYDPE
+485 LASENEVVFDHYYSE
-500 RKDHYLCFDG
+500 RKDLYLCFDG

-516 LIHKDD
+516 LIHEEQVTGV
-522 LYAPRMEGME
+522 RFEGME
-532 YITKI
+532 YMTKI
-537 NAYTHLFFDSY
+537 NARTNLFSDDY

-571 QMMHEEMQPIGNSFY
+571 QMVHEEMQPIGNSFY

-591 NQWNISSYFS
+591 NQWNISSYFL

-606 LPQWHDNISDF
+606 LPQWHDNISDL
-617 SVHTLPGPAFGLSY
+617 SVHTVPGPAFGLPY

>member
-1 MTSTQLQPG
+1 MTSTQLHPG

-51 ATVAI
+51 AMVAI

-214 QHSFNK
+214 QHSFKK

-266 VPPAIIALV
+266 VPPAVIALV

-297 QRLLASAPLS
+297 QRLLASAPSS
-307 VGGPAASK
+307 VGGPAA
-315 PFADPVSSCRPYG
+315 
-328 EQLFSGQPFGGSPS
+328 PS
-342 ADVSTPVGEAT
+342 ADVPTPVGDAT
-353 RRSDGWSDIPKS
+353 RRSDGWSDNPKS

-371 TIFPNDETTDRE
+371 TIIPNDETTDRE

-400 NLDEAT
+400 NLGEDT

-440 GDNSLAKAM
+440 GDNSLAEAM
-449 SIINNRAT
+449 DIINNRAT
-457 DGYFPRLNL
+457 DGYFPRLGL
-466 QTALRAVLLLEQM
+466 HTALRAVLLLEQM

-485 LASENEVVFDRYDPE
+485 LASESELVFDRYDPD
-500 RKDHYLCFDG
+500 RKDLYLCFDG

-516 LIHKDD
+516 LIHEEQVTGV
-522 LYAPRMEGME
+522 RFEGME

>member
-214 QHSFNK
+214 QHSFKK

-266 VPPAIIALV
+266 VPPAVMALV

-297 QRLLASAPLS
+297 QRLLASAPSS
-307 VGGPAASK
+307 VGRLA
-315 PFADPVSSCRPYG
+315 
-328 EQLFSGQPFGGSPS
+328 SPS
-342 ADVSTPVGEAT
+342 ADVPTPVGEAT

-365 FFAVRE
+365 VFAVRE
-371 TIFPNDETTDRE
+371 TIIPNDETTDRE
-383 GAVKEDRPAKIE
+383 GAVKENRPVKIE

-400 NLDEAT
+400 NLDENT

-415 GMKRRRVWNN
+415 GMRRRRVWNN

-440 GDNSLAKAM
+440 GDNSLAQAM
-449 SIINNRAT
+449 NIINNRAT
-457 DGYFPRLNL
+457 DGYFPLLNL

-516 LIHKDD
+516 LIHKYD
-522 LYAPRMEGME
+522 LSAPWMEGME

-537 NAYTHLFFDSY
+537 YARTHLFSDDY

>member
-10 TVIHGTHNDY
+10 TVIHGTYNDY

-51 ATVAI
+51 AMVAI

-81 SDYRRDFLREAQNL
+81 SDYRCDFLREAQNL

-214 QHSFNK
+214 QHSFKK

-297 QRLLASAPLS
+297 QRLLASAPSS
-307 VGGPAASK
+307 VGGPAA
-315 PFADPVSSCRPYG
+315 
-328 EQLFSGQPFGGSPS
+328 PS
-342 ADVSTPVGEAT
+342 ADVPTPVGDAT

-400 NLDEAT
+400 NLDEDT
-406 KQKLRSFLS
+406 KQKLRTFLS

-440 GDNSLAKAM
+440 GDNSLAEAM

-485 LASENEVVFDRYDPE
+485 LASENEVVIDHYYSE
-500 RKDHYLCFDG
+500 RKDLYLCFDG

-516 LIHKDD
+516 LIHEDD
-522 LYAPRMEGME
+522 VFGPRMEGME

-537 NAYTHLFFDSY
+537 NARTYLFSDDY

-571 QMMHEEMQPIGNSFY
+571 QMVHEEMQPIGNSFY

-617 SVHTLPGPAFGLSY
+617 SVHTLPGPAFGFSY
-631 VGVKATD
+631 VGVVATD

-646 KWIGSNFEL
+646 KWTGSNFEL
-655 IAKYD
+655 IAKFD

>member
-43 RLGAIEST
+43 RLGAIES
-51 ATVAI
+51 AAMVAI
-56 KEFFLRDVSS
+56 KEFFLRDVSC

-149 IGEALKCMHAQ
+149 IGEALKFMHAQ

-171 VMRGEDGHIVLIDFG
+171 VMWGEDGHIVLIDFG

-214 QHSFNK
+214 QHSFKK

-266 VPPAIIALV
+266 VPPAVIALV

-297 QRLLASAPLS
+297 QRLLASAPSS
-307 VGGPAASK
+307 VGGPAA
-315 PFADPVSSCRPYG
+315 
-328 EQLFSGQPFGGSPS
+328 PS
-342 ADVSTPVGEAT
+342 ADVPTPVGEAI
-353 RRSDGWSDIPKS
+353 RRSDGWSDSPKS
-365 FFAVRE
+365 AFAVRE
-371 TIFPNDETTDRE
+371 TIFTNDEATDRE
-383 GAVKEDRPAKIE
+383 GAYRDTPAKIE
-395 VRWER
+395 VRWKQ
-400 NLDEAT
+400 NLDEDT
-406 KQKLRSFLS
+406 KQKLRSLLS
-415 GMKRRRVWNN
+415 GMRRRRVWNN

-430 DGDKVEVFTL
+430 DGDKVQVFTL

-457 DGYFPRLNL
+457 DGYFPLLNL

-537 NAYTHLFFDSY
+537 YAHTHLFSDDY

-665 EREQF
+665 EREQL

>member
-43 RLGAIEST
+43 RLGAIES
-51 ATVAI
+51 AAMVAI
-56 KEFFLRDVSS
+56 KEFFLRDVSC

-290 GEFVDEA
+290 DEFIDET
-297 QRLLASAPLS
+297 QRLLASAPSS
-307 VGGPAASK
+307 VGGPAA
-315 PFADPVSSCRPYG
+315 
-328 EQLFSGQPFGGSPS
+328 PS
-342 ADVSTPVGEAT
+342 ADVPTPVGEAT
-353 RRSDGWSDIPKS
+353 RRSDGWSDSPKS
-365 FFAVRE
+365 VFAVRE
-371 TIFPNDETTDRE
+371 TIIPNDETTDRE

-400 NLDEAT
+400 NLGEDT

-440 GDNSLAKAM
+440 GDNSLAQAM
-449 SIINNRAT
+449 NIINNRAT

-485 LASENEVVFDRYDPE
+485 LASENELVIDRYDSD
-500 RKDHYLCFDG
+500 RKDLYLCFDG

-516 LIHKDD
+516 LIHEEQVTGV
-522 LYAPRMEGME
+522 RIEGLE
-532 YITKI
+532 YMTKL
-537 NAYTHLFFDSY
+537 NAYTKLFSDSY

-562 GASFNLRAT
+562 VTSFNLRAT
-571 QMMHEEMQPIGNSFY
+571 QLVHEEMQPIGNSFY

-606 LPQWHDNISDF
+606 LPQWHDNISDL
-617 SVHTLPGPAFGLSY
+617 SVHTLPGPAFGFSY
-631 VGVKATD
+631 VGVVATD

>member
-1 MTSTQLQPG
+1 MTSTQLQLG

-51 ATVAI
+51 AMVAI

-214 QHSFNK
+214 QHSFKK

-233 GATLFKMLTGS
+233 GATLFKMLTGC

-266 VPPAIIALV
+266 VPPAVIALV

-297 QRLLASAPLS
+297 QRLLASAPSS
-307 VGGPAASK
+307 VGRPA
-315 PFADPVSSCRPYG
+315 
-328 EQLFSGQPFGGSPS
+328 SPS
-342 ADVSTPVGEAT
+342 ADVPTPVGEAI

-365 FFAVRE
+365 VFAVRE

-400 NLDEAT
+400 NLGEDT

-440 GDNSLAKAM
+440 GDNSLAEAM
-449 SIINNRAT
+449 DIINNRAT
-457 DGYFPRLNL
+457 DGYFPRLGL
-466 QTALRAVLLLEQM
+466 HTALRAVLLLEQM

-485 LASENEVVFDRYDPE
+485 LASESELVFDRYDPD
-500 RKDHYLCFDG
+500 RKDLYLCFDG

-516 LIHKDD
+516 LIHEEQVTGV
-522 LYAPRMEGME
+522 RFEGME

>member
-51 ATVAI
+51 AMVAI

-214 QHSFNK
+214 QHSFKK

-297 QRLLASAPLS
+297 QRLLASAPSS
-307 VGGPAASK
+307 VGRPA
-315 PFADPVSSCRPYG
+315 
-328 EQLFSGQPFGGSPS
+328 SPS
-342 ADVSTPVGEAT
+342 ADVPTPVGEAT

-365 FFAVRE
+365 VFAVRE
-371 TIFPNDETTDRE
+371 TIIPNDETTDRE
-383 GAVKEDRPAKIE
+383 GAVKENRPAKIE

-400 NLDEAT
+400 NLDEDT

-449 SIINNRAT
+449 DIINNRAT

-466 QTALRAVLLLEQM
+466 QTALRAVLLLEEM
-479 TGLSFR
+479 TGHSFR
-485 LASENEVVFDRYDPE
+485 LASESEIVFERYNPE
-500 RKDHYLCFDG
+500 RKDRYLCFDG

-516 LIHKDD
+516 LINKDN
-522 LYAPRMEGME
+522 LSAPMMQNHE
-532 YITKI
+532 YITKLD
-537 NAYTHLFFDSY
+537 ARTDLFSDSY

-553 CDGASPMCD
+553 CDGASPMCN

-571 QMMHEEMQPIGNSFY
+571 QMVHEEMQPIGNSFY

-617 SVHTLPGPAFGLSY
+617 SVHTVPGPAFGLPY

-646 KWIGSNFEL
+646 KWTGSNFEL

-665 EREQF
+665 EREQL

>member
-51 ATVAI
+51 AMVAI
-56 KEFFLRDVSS
+56 KEFFLRDVNS

-171 VMRGEDGHIVLIDFG
+171 VMLGEDGHIVLIDFG

-214 QHSFNK
+214 QHSFKK

-233 GATLFKMLTGS
+233 GATLFKMLTGC

-266 VPPAIIALV
+266 VPPAVIALV

-297 QRLLASAPLS
+297 QRLLASAPSS
-307 VGGPAASK
+307 VGGPA
-315 PFADPVSSCRPYG
+315 
-328 EQLFSGQPFGGSPS
+328 SPS
-342 ADVSTPVGEAT
+342 ADIPTPVGEAT
-353 RRSDGWSDIPKS
+353 RRSDGWSDIPRS

-383 GAVKEDRPAKIE
+383 GAVKENRPAKIE

-400 NLDEAT
+400 NLDEDT

-430 DGDKVEVFTL
+430 GGDKVEVFTL

-485 LASENEVVFDRYDPE
+485 LASENELVFDHYYSE
-500 RKDHYLCFDG
+500 RKDLYLCFDG

-516 LIHKDD
+516 LIHEDD
-522 LYAPRMEGME
+522 VFGPRMEGME

-537 NAYTHLFFDSY
+537 YARTHLFSDDF

-571 QMMHEEMQPIGNSFY
+571 QMVHEEMQPIGNSFY

-606 LPQWHDNISDF
+606 LPQWHDNISNF
-617 SVHTLPGPAFGLSY
+617 SVHTLPGPAFGFSY
-631 VGVKATD
+631 VGVVATD

-665 EREQF
+665 EREQY

>member
-43 RLGAIEST
+43 RLGAIES
-51 ATVAI
+51 AAMVAI

-214 QHSFNK
+214 QHSFKK

-233 GATLFKMLTGS
+233 GATLFKMLTGC

-266 VPPAIIALV
+266 VPPAVIALV

-290 GEFVDEA
+290 SEFVDEA
-297 QRLLASAPLS
+297 QRLLASAPSS
-307 VGGPAASK
+307 VGRPA
-315 PFADPVSSCRPYG
+315 
-328 EQLFSGQPFGGSPS
+328 SPS
-342 ADVSTPVGEAT
+342 ADVPTPVGEAT

-365 FFAVRE
+365 VFAVRE
-371 TIFPNDETTDRE
+371 TIIPNDETTDRE

-400 NLDEAT
+400 NLDENT
-406 KQKLRSFLS
+406 KQKLRTFLS
-415 GMKRRRVWNN
+415 GMRRRRVWKN

-440 GDNSLAKAM
+440 GDNSLAQAM
-449 SIINNRAT
+449 NIINNRAT
-457 DGYFPRLNL
+457 DGYFPRLGL
-466 QTALRAVLLLEQM
+466 HTALRAVLLLEQM

>member
-51 ATVAI
+51 AMVAI

-214 QHSFNK
+214 QHSFKK

-266 VPPAIIALV
+266 VPPAVIALV

-297 QRLLASAPLS
+297 QRLLASAPSS
-307 VGGPAASK
+307 VGGPAA
-315 PFADPVSSCRPYG
+315 
-328 EQLFSGQPFGGSPS
+328 PS
-342 ADVSTPVGEAT
+342 ADVPTPVGDAT

-365 FFAVRE
+365 VFAVRE

-400 NLDEAT
+400 NLGEDT

-449 SIINNRAT
+449 DIINNRAT

-485 LASENEVVFDRYDPE
+485 LASENEVVIDYYDPD

-522 LYAPRMEGME
+522 VFGPRMKGME

-537 NAYTHLFFDSY
+537 NARTYLFSDDY

-571 QMMHEEMQPIGNSFY
+571 QMVHEEMQPIGNSFY

-606 LPQWHDNISDF
+606 LPQWHDNISDL
-617 SVHTLPGPAFGLSY
+617 SVHTVPGPAFGLPY

-646 KWIGSNFEL
+646 KWTGSRFEL

>member
-1 MTSTQLQPG
+1 MAELSNG
-10 TVIHGTHNDY
+10 TVLRGQTYSY
-20 RIERV
+20 RIERM
-25 LGQGS
+25 LGSGT
-30 FGITYVANVRLKG
+30 FGITYLAVVSD
-43 RLGAIEST
+43 GAGPMNGMLR
-51 ATVAI
+51 VCV
-56 KEFFLRDVSS
+56 KEFYMHDING
-66 RNGLRVFSV
+66 RNGSEVTCSSSDGMFSE
-75 SDSTLC
+75 
-81 SDYRRDFLREAQNL
+81 YRRKFMREAENL
-95 SRLDNDHIVKVLE
+95 ASINHPHIIHVLE
-108 TIEENDTV
+108 AFEQNNTV

-214 QHSFNK
+214 QHSFKK

-297 QRLLASAPLS
+297 QRLLASAPSS
-307 VGGPAASK
+307 VGRPA
-315 PFADPVSSCRPYG
+315 
-328 EQLFSGQPFGGSPS
+328 SPS
-342 ADVSTPVGEAT
+342 ADVPTPVGEAT

-365 FFAVRE
+365 VFAVRE
-371 TIFPNDETTDRE
+371 TIFTNDEATDRE
-383 GAVKEDRPAKIE
+383 GAYRDTPAKIE
-395 VRWER
+395 VRWKQ
-400 NLDEAT
+400 NLDEDT
-406 KQKLRSFLS
+406 KQKLRSLLS
-415 GMKRRRVWNN
+415 GMRRRRVWNN

-430 DGDKVEVFTL
+430 DGDKVQVFTL

-457 DGYFPRLNL
+457 DGYFPLLNL

-522 LYAPRMEGME
+522 LYAP
-532 YITKI
+532 
-537 NAYTHLFFDSY
+537 LFKAV
-548 GMQIV
+548 G
-553 CDGASPMCD
+553 
-562 GASFNLRAT
+562 
-571 QMMHEEMQPIGNSFY
+571 
-586 RVRSG
+586 
-591 NQWNISSYFS
+591 
-601 PVMPL
+601 L
-606 LPQWHDNISDF
+606 LKD
-617 SVHTLPGPAFGLSY
+617 
-631 VGVKATD
+631 
-638 LSGYTYYY
+638 
-646 KWIGSNFEL
+646 
-655 IAKYD
+655 
-660 KKERE
+660 
-665 EREQF
+665 
-670 T
+670 

>member
-43 RLGAIEST
+43 RLGAIES
-51 ATVAI
+51 AAMVAI

-290 GEFVDEA
+290 DEFIDET
-297 QRLLASAPLS
+297 QRLLASAPSS
-307 VGGPAASK
+307 VGGPAA
-315 PFADPVSSCRPYG
+315 
-328 EQLFSGQPFGGSPS
+328 PS
-342 ADVSTPVGEAT
+342 ADVPTPVGEAT
-353 RRSDGWSDIPKS
+353 RRSDGWSDSPKS
-365 FFAVRE
+365 VFAVRE
-371 TIFPNDETTDRE
+371 TIIPNDETTDRE

-400 NLDEAT
+400 NLGEDT

-440 GDNSLAKAM
+440 GDNSLAQAM
-449 SIINNRAT
+449 NIINNRAT
-457 DGYFPRLNL
+457 DGYFPRLGL
-466 QTALRAVLLLEQM
+466 HTALRAVLLLEQM

-485 LASENEVVFDRYDPE
+485 LASESELVIDRYDPD
-500 RKDHYLCFDG
+500 RKDLYLCFDG

-522 LYAPRMEGME
+522 LYAPRFEGME

>member
-43 RLGAIEST
+43 RLGAIES
-51 ATVAI
+51 AAMVAI

-214 QHSFNK
+214 QHCFKK

-266 VPPAIIALV
+266 VPPAVIALV

-297 QRLLASAPLS
+297 QRLLASAPSS
-307 VGGPAASK
+307 VGRPAA
-315 PFADPVSSCRPYG
+315 
-328 EQLFSGQPFGGSPS
+328 PS
-342 ADVSTPVGEAT
+342 ADVPTPVGEAT
-353 RRSDGWSDIPKS
+353 RRSDGWSDSPKS
-365 FFAVRE
+365 VFAVRE
-371 TIFPNDETTDRE
+371 TIIPNDETTDRE

-400 NLDEAT
+400 NLGEDT

-440 GDNSLAKAM
+440 GDNSLAQAM
-449 SIINNRAT
+449 NIINNRAT
-457 DGYFPRLNL
+457 DGYFPLLNL

-537 NAYTHLFFDSY
+537 YARTHLFSDSY

-571 QMMHEEMQPIGNSFY
+571 QLVHEEMQPIGNSFY

-665 EREQF
+665 EREQY

>member
-43 RLGAIEST
+43 RLGAIES
-51 ATVAI
+51 AAMVAI

-95 SRLDNDHIVKVLE
+95 SRLDNEHIVKVLE

-136 KLSCREALDIAIQ
+136 KLSCREALDIALQ

-214 QHSFNK
+214 QHSFKK

-266 VPPAIIALV
+266 VPPAVIALV

-297 QRLLASAPLS
+297 QRLLASAPSS

-315 PFADPVSSCRPYG
+315 PFADQVS
-328 EQLFSGQPFGGSPS
+328 SGQPFGGFPS
-342 ADVSTPVGEAT
+342 ADAPTPVGEAT
-353 RRSDGWSDIPKS
+353 RRLDGWSDIPKS

-371 TIFPNDETTDRE
+371 TILPNDETTDRE

-395 VRWER
+395 VRWKQ

-406 KQKLRSFLS
+406 KQKLRTFLS
-415 GMKRRRVWNN
+415 GMRRRRVWNN

-440 GDNSLAKAM
+440 GVNSLAKAM
-449 SIINNRAT
+449 DIINNRAT

-485 LASENEVVFDRYDPE
+485 LASENELVIDRYDPD
-500 RKDHYLCFDG
+500 RKDLYLCFDG

-516 LIHKDD
+516 LIHEEQVTGV
-522 LYAPRMEGME
+522 RIEGLE
-532 YITKI
+532 YMTKL
-537 NAYTHLFFDSY
+537 NAYTNLFSDSY

-562 GASFNLRAT
+562 GASFNLRVT
-571 QMMHEEMQPIGNSFY
+571 QMVHEEMQPIGNSFY

-617 SVHTLPGPAFGLSY
+617 SVHTLPGPAFGFSY
-631 VGVKATD
+631 VGVVATD

-646 KWIGSNFEL
+646 KWTGSNFEL